1 MDKDTRYFFVSYSHT
16 DKEKVQYIIGRLQQV
31 ANIKVWTDEN
41 LQPGMVWEA
50 EIERALLGAFGL
62 LVFISEA
69 SLNSAFIRDELA
81 TAIAREKRVL
91 PILLEHGV
99 RLPLTLVRMQYVDFT
114 TPDYSVGL
122 ERLIHSVNSL
132 LATDKVASSEIEP
145 ILNSDEVRQL
155 EAEIVAQVGGKKSNG
170 QANEPPRSIFIVH
183 GHDLVFRDEVVDYLQ
198 SLGIKPII
206 LSEIKD
212 PKYQDPLFHKF
223 HIIAGQAEFAI
234 VLISPDD
241 LGTSRVKYH
250 HRKGGKN
257 ALKFRA
263 RENVILELGYF
274 LAKLG
279 RNKVCCL
286 YIEGVELPS
295 DYRGV
300 LYVPYDRD
308 GAWRAQLIKELS
320 AAGIEVDQSSEKASP
335 VMSLRPYIKPS

>member
-62 LVFISEA
+62 LVFISKG
-69 SLNSAFIRDELA
+69 SLNSAIIRDELA

-170 QANEPPRSIFIVH
+170 QA
-183 GHDLVFRDEVVDYLQ
+183 
-198 SLGIKPII
+198 
-206 LSEIKD
+206 
-212 PKYQDPLFHKF
+212 
-223 HIIAGQAEFAI
+223 
-234 VLISPDD
+234 
-241 LGTSRVKYH
+241 
-250 HRKGGKN
+250 
-257 ALKFRA
+257 
-263 RENVILELGYF
+263 
-274 LAKLG
+274 
-279 RNKVCCL
+279 
-286 YIEGVELPS
+286 
-295 DYRGV
+295 
-300 LYVPYDRD
+300 
-308 GAWRAQLIKELS
+308 
-320 AAGIEVDQSSEKASP
+320 
-335 VMSLRPYIKPS
+335 